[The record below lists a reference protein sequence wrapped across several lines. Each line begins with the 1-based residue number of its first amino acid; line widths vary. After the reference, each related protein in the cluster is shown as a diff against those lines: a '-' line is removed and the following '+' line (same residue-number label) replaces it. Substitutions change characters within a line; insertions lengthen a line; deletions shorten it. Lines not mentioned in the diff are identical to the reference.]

1 MTNKIKQKTLNKVA
15 KNLLSLNA
23 VEHKRPKEPTKSD
36 VNKKFV
42 MRIARNGKVK
52 MNEIK
57 E

>member
-1 MTNKIKQKTLNKVA
+1 MTNKIKQKTLDKVA
-15 KNLLSLNA
+15 KGLLSLNA
-23 VEHKRPKEPTKSD
+23 VKHKKPKEPTKAD
-36 VNKKFV
+36 LNKKFV